1 MLALAPRVPRW
12 PVVSSGIRTLF
23 ESAPRVKQ
31 ASTGPGEVADLLRR
45 CWTGRDGTG
54 AMWARWLL
62 LCTLGALLAGAG
74 GSLLPPAARRL
85 LGRFHHLLGG
95 SRVTDNETGAM
106 LFSDRTV
113 TSIEQ
118 GERGLAERW
127 RGSQAESGEEGAG
140 GGAEAEPVLG
150 RHILPIPR
158 PGLAFL
164 IIHLRRRTRP
174 GKASDTSWPDGAS
187 LSDRRHRLLA
197 IRNGLMEAPHPL
209 KKAPPITQAQHKAVA
224 RRPHFFFF
232 FRKL

>member
-1 MLALAPRVPRW
+1 MR
-12 PVVSSGIRTLF
+12 
-23 ESAPRVKQ
+23 
-31 ASTGPGEVADLLRR
+31 
-45 CWTGRDGTG
+45 
-54 AMWARWLL
+54 ARWLL
-62 LCTLGALLAGAG
+62 VCALTVLLAGAE

-85 LGRFHHLLGG
+85 LGRFQHLLGG
-95 SRVTDNETGAM
+95 SRAELGQEEGRFEAPIDFRKLPPNYHTEEKEQRRVGNATLYSHREIHKVTDNKTGAM

-127 RGSQAESGEEGAG
+127 RGSQTESREEGAG
-140 GGAEAEPVLG
+140 GGAEAEPVPG
-150 RHILPIPR
+150 RHVMRIPR

-164 IIHLRRRTRP
+164 IIHLRRKARP

-197 IRNGLMEAPHPL
+197 IRDGLMEAPRPP
-209 KKAPPITQAQHKAVA
+209 KKAPPLTLAWHKAVA

-232 FRKL
+232 FRRL

>member
-1 MLALAPRVPRW
+1 
-12 PVVSSGIRTLF
+12 
-23 ESAPRVKQ
+23 
-31 ASTGPGEVADLLRR
+31 
-45 CWTGRDGTG
+45 
-54 AMWARWLL
+54 MWARWLL
-62 LCTLGALLAGAG
+62 LCALLAGTG

-85 LGRFHHLLGG
+85 LGRFQHLLGG
-95 SRVTDNETGAM
+95 SRAVLGKEEGRFEAPIDFHKLPPNYHTEEKEQRRVGNATVYSHREINKVTDNETGAM

-127 RGSQAESGEEGAG
+127 RGRQAEASEE
-140 GGAEAEPVLG
+140 GAEAEPVLG
-150 RHILPIPR
+150 RHVLPIPR

-164 IIHLRRRTRP
+164 IIHLRRRARP
-174 GKASDTSWPDGAS
+174 GKASDTSRPHGAS

-197 IRNGLMEAPHPL
+197 IRDGLMEAPHPL
-209 KKAPPITQAQHKAVA
+209 KKAPPITRARHKAVA